1 MKNRSSLTATDRVAG
16 QKLGS
21 IDLATKEIE
30 LGGGRDL
37 IMLDSIT
44 DEIMSKF
51 REIMER
57 RAIEKGAKK
66 IKCTGITTRCEYR
79 I

>member
-16 QKLGS
+16 QKLES

-44 DEIMSKF
+44 DEIMSEF

-57 RAIEKGAKK
+57 RTI
-66 IKCTGITTRCEYR
+66 
-79 I
+79 